1 MLLGVIIAVSVVV
14 SLGICF
20 FTGGFAGLGWLWML
34 PVMSVGFVLLG
45 VLLAFLFLLFLAAV
59 VDLKKEQEED
69 SKLYRKTVELYLES
83 ALPPLR
89 WHVKSKGMEKVP
101 QSGRFLLVC
110 NHISLADPVVLL
122 RVFTGKQLAFI
133 SKKENQS
140 MFLVG
145 KVMHKMLCQPID
157 RENDRQA
164 LKAILRCVQILKEDK
179 ASVAVFPE
187 GYIHPDKKLH
197 HFRSGV
203 FKIAK
208 KTEVPIVVCTIKN
221 TQNAISNLL
230 HHRYTDIRV
239 SVLETIQPE
248 AYADL
253 TTVELGEKIYHMM
266 AADLGPEMVSQVCE
280 EEA

>member
-1 MLLGVIIAVSVVV
+1 MLLGAIAAVSAVAAV
-14 SLGICF
+14 LICMA
-20 FTGGFAGLGWLWML
+20 TGSFAGLTWLWLL
-34 PVMSVGFVLLG
+34 PVLILGFVLLG
-45 VLLAFLFLLFLAAV
+45 ILLAFLFLLILASV
-59 VDLKKEQEED
+59 VDLNKEQKED
-69 SKLYRKTVELYLES
+69 SKLYRKTIELYLES

-89 WHVKSKGMEKVP
+89 WHITTKGMEKVP
-101 QSGRFLLVC
+101 ATGRFLLAC
-110 NHISLADPVVLL
+110 NHVSLADPVVLL

-157 RENDRQA
+157 RENDREA
-164 LKAILRCVQILKEDK
+164 LKTIIKCIQLIREDK

-187 GYIHPDKKLH
+187 GYIHEDKKLH

-208 KTEVPIVVCTIKN
+208 KTEVPIVVCTLKN
-221 TQNAISNLL
+221 TKDAISNLL
-230 HHRYTDIRV
+230 HHRHTPIEV

-248 AYADL
+248 EYAEL
-253 TTVELGEKIYHMM
+253 TTVELGERIYDLM
-266 AADLGPEMVSQVCE
+266 AADLGPDLV
-280 EEA
+280 ADT